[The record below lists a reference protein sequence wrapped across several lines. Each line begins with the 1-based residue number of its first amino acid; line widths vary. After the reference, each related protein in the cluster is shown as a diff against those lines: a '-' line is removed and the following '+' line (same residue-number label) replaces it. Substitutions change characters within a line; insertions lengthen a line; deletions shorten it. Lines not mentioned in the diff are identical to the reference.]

1 MPSIAV
7 VAHPLLVLVSGGIGR
22 VGGQKGLGTGGRIRS
37 YATSGG
43 EDCKILDEENLVLVL
58 MMKGRKDS
66 HVAGQG
72 SDRGWKKKY
81 DGESEDVEGVGVNE
95 SVTENVSFGTEKRRT
110 KECGKG
116 EGGENCATGSVLLL
130 RGSRL
135 LAGVEVLRK
144 SSEDRRH
151 DRDAAVAEDGASPE
165 QPQRR

>member
-1 MPSIAV
+1 M
-7 VAHPLLVLVSGGIGR
+7 AHPLLVLVSGVIGR

-72 SDRGWKKKY
+72 SDRGWKKKKY
-81 DGESEDVEGVGVNE
+81 DGESEEVEGVGVNE
-95 SVTENVSFGTEKRRT
+95 SVTENVSFGTEKRTT

-151 DRDAAVAEDGASPE
+151 DRDAAVAEDGAEDGASPE